1 MIYSSILLNNS
12 LKESIMF
19 ITEGPLFI
27 LEDAIP
33 HITENIIVGNTALFS
48 IIVIKLL
55 GNKFVIMSDILNLVN
70 SPCHDIISYLYD
82 EAGFK
87 IATIIEVNTKVDIN
101 IIVKIRIVFNKRCV
115 FVFNFIEL

>member
-55 GNKFVIMSDILNLVN
+55 GNKFTIMFISTFVLTSIIVAILNPA
-70 SPCHDIISYLYD
+70 SSYKYDIILWQGELFLIKD
-82 EAGFK
+82 
-87 IATIIEVNTKVDIN
+87 
-101 IIVKIRIVFNKRCV
+101 VFLFLISLNYRW
-115 FVFNFIEL
+115 ILL